1 MVKLKIWADKNL
13 QGDRVIWAVVFALLV
28 AACDSGGDGD
38 ESQESGP
45 VEIGRASCRERV
57 LDHV

>member
-1 MVKLKIWADKNL
+1 MSSNGRRGWRLAT
-13 QGDRVIWAVVFALLV
+13 WAVVFALLV

-45 VEIGRASCRERV
+45 VELTL
-57 LDHV
+57 LDHQKPRVDLLRKLLP